1 MKKYKQKRPKFKA
14 LPLHKEA
21 KKPRDI
27 VQFYNDP
34 SRANRLSHGYHLF
47 QIGCVGHKWV
57 KLRPAYLNPF
67 AQNQW
72 TKIKRSR
79 WNEILECKSYR
90 VMESASA

>member
-1 MKKYKQKRPKFKA
+1 MKKSKQIRPKFKE

-21 KKPRDI
+21 KKPRHI

-34 SRANRLSHGYHLF
+34 SIANRLSHGHHLF

-57 KLRPAYLNPF
+57 KIRPAYLNPF

-72 TKIKRSR
+72 TKIKRST
-79 WNEILECKSYR
+79 WNKVQSYKSFMILET
-90 VMESASA
+90 VQ